1 MSYVDFV
8 RLELFPEPWSRM
20 RGVTAEEFAGFGR
33 RNLEAMK
40 DVLEGRMILIEKIL
54 DILPK
59 GDVFKAIG
67 ELKEKEKIY
76 KELDMA
82 GSSCDGCPYRRD
94 NSRIILSPIRSA
106 SGCYLISGG
115 LYNSKQKALYKYCDP
130 SDNTG
135 CPLVMGEED
144 FLDKCAKYVVDERAA
159 LWDEERKIKR
169 SLAEVNYAIR
179 QAEEK
184 PLFPFLRAKDHFNI
198 GDEVFCYVAKNRE
211 GAIKTEV
218 FMTGEVWDFVT
229 EGGMLPLV
237 VVKLDEEIYA
247 SGYPNRD
254 CRIYCDLNSL
264 EIMLKKEM
272 KHFEKH
278 PESFGVWAEINQQL
292 DERNLSVAEEITKAF
307 LQTKTPF

>member
-1 MSYVDFV
+1 MSYVDFA
-8 RLELFPEPWSRM
+8 RLELYPKPWSGM
-20 RGVTAEEFAGFGR
+20 RGVTAEELVSFGLLNLKVMR
-33 RNLEAMK
+33 RVFEK
-40 DVLEGRMILIEKIL
+40 RVVLIGKIL

-59 GDVFKAIG
+59 GDIFKAID

-82 GSSCDGCPYRRD
+82 GNFCDGCSYRRD

-115 LYNSKQKALYKYCDP
+115 LYNSEQKALYKYCDP

-135 CPLVMGEED
+135 CPLVMGGED

-159 LWDEERKIKR
+159 LWDEERKIKL

-184 PLFPFLRAKDHFNI
+184 PLFPFLRPKDHFKR
-198 GDEVFCYVAKNRE
+198 GDEVLCYVAKNRE

-229 EGGMLPLV
+229 ESGMLPLV

-254 CRIYCDLNSL
+254 CRIYYDLNSL